1 MLNQN
6 DRLTYQTPWRYEEGA
21 PDLAL
26 GGVYGYSTNYSPKAI
41 IERLGEYEDTGYKP
55 EEIKCF
61 LSKYIT
67 RIGDYVE
74 YLGTIYEVIG
84 FSHNIVHNII
94 QLQSVNDDRYHE
106 ADLPVYLFSVDYH
119 RKDKL

>member
-6 DRLTYQTPWRYEEGA
+6 DRLTHEHDNGWFYATGQASAKYW
-21 PDLAL
+21 
-26 GGVYGYSTNYSPKAI
+26 STANKSRLIK
-41 IERLGEYEDTGYKP
+41 RLGEYEDTGYTP
-55 EEIKCF
+55 EEIKRF
-61 LSKYIT
+61 ISKYIT

-84 FSHNIVHNII
+84 FSHNIAHNII

-106 ADLPVYLFSVDYH
+106 VDLPVYLFSVDYQ